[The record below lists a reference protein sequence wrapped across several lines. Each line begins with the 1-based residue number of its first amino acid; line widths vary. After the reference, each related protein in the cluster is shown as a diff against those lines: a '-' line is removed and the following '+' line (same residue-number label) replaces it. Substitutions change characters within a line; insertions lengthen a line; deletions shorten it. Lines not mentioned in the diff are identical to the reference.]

1 MTLKAEMTVAQH
13 VQTALAFL
21 DHSDQEFVDGDALQG
36 SEKLWGAASH
46 AITAIAKQRGWPF
59 GKYRARAEA
68 VKRLADEYGD
78 PLLDAYFS
86 VARQFR
92 NNFYRDFMEDEDIQ
106 DDRPKVHN
114 FVNRIVEIVRES
126 RNDEG

>member
-1 MTLKAEMTVAQH
+1 MTTRAEIAADQH
-13 VQTALAFL
+13 VRTALTFL
-21 DHSDQEFVDGDALQG
+21 DHSGRESADGDAMQG

-46 AITAIAKQRGWPF
+46 AITAVAKQRGWPF

-68 VKRLADEYGD
+68 VKRLAQEYDD

-86 VARQFR
+86 VARQFH
-92 NNFYRDFMEDEDIQ
+92 NNFYRDFMEDDDIE

-114 FVNRIVEIVRES
+114 FVHRVVDIVREY
-126 RNDEG
+126 RNEEG

>member
-1 MTLKAEMTVAQH
+1 MTVAQH

-21 DHSDQEFVDGDALQG
+21 DHSDREFVDGDALQG
-36 SEKLWGAASH
+36 SEKLWGA
-46 AITAIAKQRGWPF
+46 
-59 GKYRARAEA
+59 
-68 VKRLADEYGD
+68 
-78 PLLDAYFS
+78 AYFS

>member
-1 MTLKAEMTVAQH
+1 MT
-13 VQTALAFL
+13 FL
-21 DHSDQEFVDGDALQG
+21 DHSDRESADGDAMQG

-46 AITAIAKQRGWPF
+46 AITAVAKQRGWPF

-68 VKRLADEYGD
+68 VKRLAQEYDD

-86 VARQFR
+86 VARQFH
-92 NNFYRDFMEDEDIQ
+92 NNFYRDFMEDDDIE

-114 FVNRIVEIVRES
+114 FVHRVVDIVREY
-126 RNDEG
+126 RNEEG